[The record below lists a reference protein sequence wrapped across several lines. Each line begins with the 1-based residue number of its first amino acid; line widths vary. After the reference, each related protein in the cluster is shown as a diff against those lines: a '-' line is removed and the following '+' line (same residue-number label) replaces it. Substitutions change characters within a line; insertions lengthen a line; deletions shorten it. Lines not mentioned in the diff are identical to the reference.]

1 MTERKKTIAPSE
13 LLFALLR
20 SEICGTDEKLPQS
33 ISESTLNELYDVAKS
48 QAVVHIVSNALH
60 KREILGANAVSE
72 KFLRAQML
80 AVYRC
85 EQHKHALGEI
95 SAILEDNQIPYIP
108 LKGSVLRDYYAEDW
122 MRISCDIDILIH
134 EEDLSR
140 AIDALVSK
148 AGYKTDNK
156 LQYHDVSLYSPS
168 GIHLELHFHIKEG
181 MSNIDGLL
189 TTVWEHSV
197 RDCAETFCY
206 HQTNAF
212 FVFHHIAHMAYHF
225 IHGGCGIKPFI
236 DLYIIN
242 QKMDYD
248 EKAVRA
254 FCRQCGLEDFY
265 CHVLY
270 LTEVWF
276 GNKLHTALSRQM
288 AEYILNG
295 GVYGTREN
303 KELINRSKRK
313 NKLKY
318 AVSRIWMPYDILKTT
333 YPIIV
338 KHKWLFPFMQVRRW
352 IAFVFG
358 GKRKQSEQAVKDDC
372 GVSKE
377 QVSAMTEFLNE
388 IGL

>member
-1 MTERKKTIAPSE
+1 MTERKKAIAPSE

-20 SEICGTDEKLPQS
+20 SEICATDEKLPQS
-33 ISESTLNELYDVAKS
+33 ISDSTLNELYDVAKS

-60 KREILGANAVSE
+60 MREILGANAVSE

-80 AVYRC
+80 TVYRC
-85 EQHKHALGEI
+85 EQHKHALSEI
-95 SAILEDNQIPYIP
+95 SAILEENQIPYIP
-108 LKGSVLRDYYAEDW
+108 LKGSVLRAYYSEEW
-122 MRISCDIDILIH
+122 MRMSCDIDILIH
-134 EEDLSR
+134 EEDLQR

-148 AGYKTDNK
+148 AGYKTNRK

-181 MSNIDGLL
+181 MSSIDGLL

-225 IHGGCGIKPFI
+225 IHGGCSIKP
-236 DLYIIN
+236 
-242 QKMDYD
+242 
-248 EKAVRA
+248 
-254 FCRQCGLEDFY
+254 
-265 CHVLY
+265 
-270 LTEVWF
+270 
-276 GNKLHTALSRQM
+276 HTALSRQM
-288 AEYILNG
+288 EEYILNG

-303 KELINRSKRK
+303 KELVNQSKRR
-313 NKLKY
+313 NKLRY
-318 AVSRIWMPYDILKTT
+318 AISRIWMPYDILKTT
-333 YPIIV
+333 YPAIV

-352 IAFVFG
+352 IAFVVS
-358 GKRKQSEQAVKDDC
+358 GKRERGAQASRDN
-372 GVSKE
+372 GSASKE
-377 QVSAMTEFLNE
+377 QVSAMTDFLNE